1 MKLNHTKVA
10 TLAATLIIFG
20 SLAGG
25 ANAAV
30 IFSNPGG
37 TLNVTFTDAVDYT
50 VNSSQTFDYY
60 HLIIRDV
67 YTSAQPN
74 NWSGGSGVA
83 GASST
88 ATLTHINSGLAND
101 GSVFDSAI
109 LNYNVPDSN
118 DLILGFHWSSVL
130 PVTSGDTF
138 TLSAGTYFTNHLNV
152 ALPDSNATSFDTLL
166 VNGGSFNQA
175 TSVQTLIP
183 EPSSALLVG
192 LSALGLAVARRRKT
206 N

>member
-1 MKLNHTKVA
+1 MKLKYTKVA

-50 VNSSQTFDYY
+50 VNSSHSHNYY
-60 HLIIRDV
+60 HLVIRDV
-67 YTSAQPN
+67 YTSDQPSN
-74 NWSGGSGVA
+74 FTSTVA
-83 GASST
+83 NST
-88 ATLTHINSGLAND
+88 VTLTHINSGSANATPN
-101 GSVFDSAI
+101 DSAQYSGI
-109 LNYNVPDSN
+109 SSNSVPDRN
-118 DLILGFHWSSVL
+118 DLILGFYWSPPGL
-130 PVTSGDTF
+130 TVTSGDTF
-138 TLSAGTYFTNHLNV
+138 TLSAGTYSTNRNI
-152 ALPDSNATSFDTLL
+152 ALPDSNAASFDTLL
-166 VNGGSFNQA
+166 IEGAQFNQA

-192 LSALGLAVARRRKT
+192 LSALGLAVARRRT
-206 N
+206 S

>member
-25 ANAAV
+25 VNAAV
-30 IFSNPGG
+30 IFSNLGG

-50 VNSSQTFDYY
+50 VNSSQTTNYY
-60 HLIIRDV
+60 HLVIRDV
-67 YTSAQPN
+67 YTSAQTN
-74 NWSGGSGVA
+74 NWSGGDGVA

-88 ATLTHINSGLAND
+88 AILTHINSGLAND
-101 GSVFDSAI
+101 GNVFDSGI
-109 LNYNVPDSN
+109 LNYNVPENN
-118 DLILGFHWSSVL
+118 DLILGFRWSSYL
-130 PVTSGDTF
+130 TVTSGDTF
-138 TLSAGTYFTNHLNV
+138 TLSAGTYSTNLNI
-152 ALPDSNATSFDTLL
+152 ALPDSNAASFDTLL
-166 VNGGSFNQA
+166 INGAQFTQA

>member
-1 MKLNHTKVA
+1 MKLKYTKVA

-50 VNSSQTFDYY
+50 VNSSHTHNYY
-60 HLIIRDV
+60 HLVIRDV

-74 NWSGGSGVA
+74 NWASIFGVGSTV
-83 GASST
+83 
-88 ATLTHINSGLAND
+88 TLTHNNSGLANVNPND
-101 GSVFDSAI
+101 NVVYSGI
-109 LNYNVPDSN
+109 LDFNVPDNN
-118 DLILGFHWSSVL
+118 DLILGFRWSSDL
-130 PVTSGDTF
+130 TVTSGDTF
-138 TLSAGTYFTNHLNV
+138 TLSAGTYSTNRNI
-152 ALPDSNATSFDTLL
+152 ALPDSNAASFDTLL
-166 VNGGSFNQA
+166 IEGAQFNQA

>member
-1 MKLNHTKVA
+1 MKLKYTKVA

-37 TLNVTFTDAVDYT
+37 KLNVTFTDAVDYT
-50 VNSSQTFDYY
+50 VNSSHTEDYY
-60 HLIIRDV
+60 HLVIRDV
-67 YTSAQPN
+67 YTSDQPSN
-74 NWSGGSGVA
+74 FANTI
-83 GASST
+83 ASST
-88 ATLTHINSGLAND
+88 VTLTHINSGSANATPN
-101 GSVFDSAI
+101 DSAQYSGI
-109 LNYNVPDSN
+109 SGYSVPDNN
-118 DLILGFHWSSVL
+118 DLILGFRWNSDL
-130 PVTSGDTF
+130 TVTSGDTF
-138 TLSAGTYFTNHLNV
+138 TLSAGTYSTNRNI
-152 ALPDSNATSFDTLL
+152 ALPDSNAASFDTLL
-166 VNGGSFNQA
+166 IEGAQFNQA